1 VSHREWSTLDA
12 VAQILH
18 DEGYFLA
25 WGEVRK
31 AAKEIDRLR
40 ARVAELED
48 ALLPFARW
56 PTHSISM
63 VLGGAFMI
71 MVDNCDDQ
79 PTLGAFT
86 RARALLPSLPRI

>member
-1 VSHREWSTLDA
+1 
-12 VAQILH
+12 
-18 DEGYFLA
+18 
-25 WGEVRK
+25 
-31 AAKEIDRLR
+31 
-40 ARVAELED
+40 
-48 ALLPFARW
+48 
-56 PTHSISM
+56 M